1 MTESLPGETDA
12 QYTDRLTGADKTGRR
27 PYAEH
32 RLRQCSIGY
41 HDECSDPTGEIC
53 ECPCHK
59 LTSELWEAA
68 LRELLAYAAEQQA
81 LKEKAEAVAA
91 ENAEHFLARIAELEA
106 LYQRQVKKHADDF
119 DELSQG
125 YLARAE
131 KAEARADALDDEL
144 ELLVARAEK
153 AEADSQH
160 LCGKLNSALARVA
173 GLEGEVA
180 RLKDLEKAR
189 WVKVPLFMKIR
200 HCAKCDSYHALD
212 ADCPPP
218 MILRGPEVR

>member
-1 MTESLPGETDA
+1 MPDHIADTRKKVDLSTLPERIYYVLKHPQSEA
-12 QYTDRLTGADKTGRR
+12 YPWWTGR
-27 PYAEH
+27 
-32 RLRQCSIGY
+32 
-41 HDECSDPTGEIC
+41 DVEIV
-53 ECPCHK
+53 
-59 LTSELWEAA
+59 A
-68 LRELLAYAAEQQA
+68 AYAAEQQA